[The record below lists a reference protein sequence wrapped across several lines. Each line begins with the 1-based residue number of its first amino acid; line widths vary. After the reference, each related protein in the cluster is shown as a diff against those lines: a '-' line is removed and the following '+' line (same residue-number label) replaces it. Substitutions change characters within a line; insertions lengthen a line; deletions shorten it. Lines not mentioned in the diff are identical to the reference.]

1 MRDHT
6 DALPR
11 FWSVLGPA
19 PTESCDLGISHLRF
33 EREGKTL
40 LDVPALNLKTR
51 GPTVIVGPNGAGKS
65 LLLRLVHGLITP
77 QSGKIRV
84 GMEDRPAR
92 QAMLFQKPVLL
103 RRTVAGNLRFVLK
116 AQGVP
121 RREMRSQI
129 AKLLEQGQLA
139 GKAHQPAR
147 SLSGGEQ
154 QRLALIRALATA
166 PDLLLLDEPTAP
178 LDPAATREIEALVQ
192 RAALSGIKVVMVTHD
207 LGQARRLAEDVVLLH
222 QGRVQE
228 HSPAD
233 RFFAMPKSQA
243 ARAFLSGDLLR

>member
-1 MRDHT
+1 MRDYT
-6 DALPR
+6 DTLPR
-11 FWSVLGPA
+11 FGTAQRLASSETCHVNLSG
-19 PTESCDLGISHLRF
+19 LRF
-33 EREGKTL
+33 QRDGKTL
-40 LDVPALNLKTR
+40 LDVPELSLTSQ

-65 LLLRLVHGLITP
+65 LLMRLVHGLIQP
-77 QSGKIRV
+77 QDGTIRV
-84 GMEDRPAR
+84 DLDNRPAR

-103 RRTVAGNLRFVLK
+103 RRTVGGNLRFVLK

-129 AKLLEQGQLA
+129 DRLLEQGHLS
-139 GKAHQPAR
+139 GKSCQPAR

-154 QRLALIRALATA
+154 QRLALLRALATG

-178 LDPAATREIEALVQ
+178 LDPAATREIETLVQ
-192 RAALSGIKVVMVTHD
+192 RAAASGIKVLMVTHD

-228 HSPAD
+228 HSLAD

-243 ARAFLSGDLLR
+243 ARMFLSGDLLS